1 MGGKKEKF
9 LYRETVCR
17 NKPKKWGLE
26 KNGGMKSHLEN
37 GKKKVGKNF
46 EFFFIFSTLVYFFD
60 NVNITQAD
68 PPPVSSSLPLRLFL
82 PPSHVLRISRPCI
95 PNPLFGPTFHQ
106 TFSL

>member
-1 MGGKKEKF
+1 MWGKKEKF

-37 GKKKVGKNF
+37 EKKSWKEF
-46 EFFFIFSTLVYFFD
+46 RSFFFIFSTLVYFFD

-82 PPSHVLRISRPCI
+82 PPPLSCI
-95 PNPLFGPTFHQ
+95 AYF
-106 TFSL
+106 